1 MTVESPVFYRNVR
14 APMDRIVRGEGVY
27 LYDDQGRRY
36 LDGVGGTSVV
46 AIGHGVKEIYEAV
59 GRQAAEIIY
68 AYNGAFTTRWQEELA
83 AAILSV
89 ATANMRKVY
98 FMGSGSEAN
107 ETAIKMARQ
116 YHIHRGKPT
125 KHRIIARWQGFHGI
139 TLGMLSVSGRPS
151 WREPFDPYLIDVGHI
166 QPPYCYR
173 CPLGQTYPGCQVA
186 CADELERAILLA
198 GPDTVS
204 AFIAEPIIGTSAT
217 GIVPVPE
224 YYKKIR
230 KICDQ
235 YDVLFIADEVL
246 CGYGRTG
253 QDFAIKGYGVEPDI
267 ITAGKAVSSGYAPL
281 SAAIASER
289 VVDAFVRSPS
299 GEFTHGSTHSGNALS
314 CFVGLKV
321 YDYMKAHGLFQR
333 PAQIGAYL
341 HERLAGLADKHDA
354 IGQTRGAGLLAGVEF
369 VADRKT
375 RQPFPAAARFTEKVV
390 AGARA
395 RGVMI
400 IPGMKNSNH
409 GKGGDHI
416 QITPPYIISQSEVDE
431 LVDVLD
437 DVIGEVT
444 RGL

>member
-1 MTVESPVFYRNVR
+1 VTIESPVFYRNVK
-14 APMDRIVRGEGVY
+14 ASLETIVRGEGVY
-27 LYDDQGRRY
+27 LYDDKGRRY
-36 LDGVGGTSVV
+36 LDAVGGTSVV

-59 GRQAAEIIY
+59 GRQAAEIVY
-68 AYNGAFTTRWQEELA
+68 AFGGAFTTPWQEDLA
-83 AAILSV
+83 RAILSV
-89 ATANMRKVY
+89 SPANMRKVY
-98 FMGSGSEAN
+98 FMCSGSEAN
-107 ETAIKMARQ
+107 ETALKMARQ
-116 YHIHRGKPT
+116 YHLHRGKPG
-125 KHRIIARWQGFHGI
+125 KHRIIARWQGYHGI
-139 TLGMLSVSGRPS
+139 TLGMLAVSGRPS
-151 WREPFDPYLIDVGHI
+151 WREPFDPYLIDVAHI

-186 CADELERAILLA
+186 CADELERAILMA

-224 YYKKIR
+224 YYRKIR

-267 ITAGKAVSSGYAPL
+267 ITAGKAISSGYAPL
-281 SAAIASER
+281 SATIVSQR
-289 VVDAFVRSPS
+289 VVDAFARSAT

-314 CFVGLKV
+314 CFVGLQV
-321 YDYMKAHGLFQR
+321 HRYMREHGLFQR

-341 HERLAGLADKHDA
+341 HERLAGLAERHGI
-354 IGQTRGAGLLAGVEF
+354 IGETRGAGLLAGVEL
-369 VADRKT
+369 VADRRT
-375 RQPFPAAARFTEKVV
+375 RQPFPAEAKVTERIV
-390 AGARA
+390 AGARR

-400 IPGMKNSNH
+400 IPGIKNSAH

-416 QITPPYIISQSEVDE
+416 QITPPYIITQPQVDE
-431 LVDVLD
+431 LVDALD
-437 DVIGEVT
+437 EAIGEVART
-444 RGL
+444 L